1 MLVGL
6 APGVIRQLERT
17 GIVQDIGRENLF
29 GATEEIGQA
38 LMRAMSAAESWIA
51 ERREAGLKVGRDPVT
66 G

>member
-6 APGVIRQLERT
+6 APGVIKQLERT

-38 LMRAMSAAESWIA
+38 LMQAMG
-51 ERREAGLKVGRDPVT
+51 RRSPGLRRNGKQV
-66 G
+66 